1 MPALSPTMTKGKIA
15 QWMKKEGDQI
25 NQGDII
31 ASIET
36 DKAAVDFET
45 NDEGY
50 LAKILY
56 PQESADINLGTVNIF

>member
-1 MPALSPTMTKGKIA
+1 MTKGKVA
-15 QWMKKEGDQI
+15 EWLKKEGDQI

-56 PQESADINLGTVNIF
+56 PQGSADINLGTVRSVLTYR

>member
-1 MPALSPTMTKGKIA
+1 
-15 QWMKKEGDQI
+15 MKKEGDQI

-50 LAKILY
+50 LAKVLY
-56 PQESADINLGTVNIF
+56 PKGTADINLGTVFYVIT